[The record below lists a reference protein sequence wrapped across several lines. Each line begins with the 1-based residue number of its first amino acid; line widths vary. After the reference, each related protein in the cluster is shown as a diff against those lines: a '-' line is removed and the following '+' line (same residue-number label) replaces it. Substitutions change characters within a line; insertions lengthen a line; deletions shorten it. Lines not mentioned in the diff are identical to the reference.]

1 MNRQY
6 GDQYSG
12 RFYNENWGPV
22 DYTYK
27 GQQYWNGNYHT
38 RYSPDYINERENY
51 YHKPIV
57 NLNWY
62 SQFSDKVSLF
72 TTAYYSGGKGGGT
85 GTYGSIKWDY
95 SAPSRTADWN
105 ATIENNETIDE
116 WKYKEIYSDI
126 NGEDSTVSKYQQ
138 LSEGQGVGILRNSVN
153 NQWTIGL
160 ISKLRWEISERFKMS
175 FGIDGRTA
183 QIEHYREVRDLLG
196 GTYFSVYDADGNR
209 LLDEIDYTDNPAGDI
224 SYEYNRSEF
233 WGLSDYDTKSLVIRL
248 ITILPIRLTGWEVM
262 HKVNTIMASITAYGT
277 FGYSMIKYTYTNH
290 LGKRRWN

>member
-1 MNRQY
+1 MIK
-6 GDQYSG
+6 
-12 RFYNENWGPV
+12 F
-22 DYTYK
+22 
-27 GQQYWNGNYHT
+27 HC
-38 RYSPDYINERENY
+38 
-51 YHKPIV
+51 
-57 NLNWY
+57 
-62 SQFSDKVSLF
+62 SLL
-72 TTAYYSGGKGGGT
+72 AYYSGGKGGGT

-95 SAPSRTADWN
+95 SGPSRTADWN

-233 WGLSDYDTKSLVIRL
+233 WGHLIMKENLVIRL

-262 HKVNTIMASITAYGT
+262 HKVNTIMEV
-277 FGYSMIKYTYTNH
+277 
-290 LGKRRWN
+290 